1 MLRGSI
7 LGRFYRSA
15 SSWLTRKVRQTAGKR
30 LLRRTHTN
38 VMSSAWLRNDPARW
52 NLRFVGEPETV
63 TVPPPITVAPI
74 ENFPTAPIGTWTLD
88 PPWVLTAHD
97 AIACGPLGTLYTN
110 DGAVIAESHATE
122 AYNTGWEVP
131 ISTQLQ
137 HRKAVSAPT
146 IRTLAH
152 AAPFAGYW
160 SDNYFHWLI
169 EGLPRIGL
177 LPPDVPLIV
186 PERLTSW
193 QRASL
198 ELLGVD
204 ERRWVSVGD
213 APFRVREA
221 YVASYARG
229 RTPGQRFVPVRP
241 SAARWLRDR
250 FRLRGTSGPER
261 IYITRDARAGR
272 GASNDDEVR
281 HALEGAGFT
290 TCDPAT
296 MTVRDQVALFSRA
309 KLIVGLHGAGLANAV
324 FATDAA
330 VIELLGRPRTLDYLY
345 VCAAVGHRYGALQ
358 CKETRSIHPSQR
370 NLIVDV
376 AALLRLV
383 DVILTA

>member
-1 MLRGSI
+1 MLRR
-7 LGRFYRSA
+7 LYTSA
-15 SSWLTRKVRQTAGKR
+15 SHWLTRKIRQTAGKQ

-38 VMSSAWLRNDPARW
+38 VMSSAWVRNDPERW
-52 NLRFVGEPETV
+52 HLRFTGEPETITIPAPV
-63 TVPPPITVAPI
+63 TVAPI
-74 ENFPTAPIGTWTLD
+74 EGIPTGPIGTWTLD
-88 PPWVLTAHD
+88 PPWVLTASD
-97 AIACGPLGTLYTN
+97 AIVCAPLGTLYTS

-131 ISTQLQ
+131 ISTQLS
-137 HRKAVSAPT
+137 HRRATSAAT
-146 IRTLAH
+146 IRTLAR

-186 PERLTSW
+186 PERLTRW

-198 ELLGVD
+198 DLLGVD
-204 ERRWVSVGD
+204 ADRLIGVDG

-221 YVASYARG
+221 FVASYARG

-241 SAARWLRDR
+241 SMARWLRE
-250 FRLRGTSGPER
+250 RLRVADGSGPQR
-261 IYITRDARAGR
+261 VYITRNPDAGR
-272 GASNDDEVR
+272 AAANEGEVR
-281 HALEGAGFT
+281 AALEGAGFT
-290 TCDPAT
+290 TCDPAA
-296 MTVRDQVALFSRA
+296 MPLRDQVELFSGA

-330 VIELLGRPRTLDYLY
+330 VIEVLGRPRTLDYLY

-358 CKETRSIHPSQR
+358 CTETRAIHPSQR

-376 AALLRLV
+376 PALLRLV